1 MDGLE
6 EILIGQ
12 THDDGGIVN
21 NLLFTIWC
29 CIDII
34 VTRLPRVLINIITE
48 YRHPPAS
55 NIRSINGC
63 DDQ

>member
-34 VTRLPRVLINIITE
+34 VTRLPRVLINIITDIHQHQTSD
-48 YRHPPAS
+48 R
-55 NIRSINGC
+55 
-63 DDQ
+63 